1 MTQEQNAKYKRL
13 NDRLNELS
21 QLNGNIG
28 RLAFYMTENDIDS
41 DVEAQK
47 LSAQLAAMQSY
58 RNCLEDRIA
67 NGIY

>member
-41 DVEAQK
+41 DVEAHK
-47 LSAQLAAMQSY
+47 LSAQLAAMQIY
-58 RNCLEDRIA
+58 RSCLENRITT
-67 NGIY
+67 GIY

>member
-28 RLAFYMTENDIDS
+28 RLAFYMTTTDVDSATEQELNKQLTAMID
-41 DVEAQK
+41 
-47 LSAQLAAMQSY
+47 Y
-58 RNCLEDRIA
+58 RSCLENRIST
-67 NGIY
+67 GIY

>member
-28 RLAFYMTENDIDS
+28 RLAFYMTTTDIDS
-41 DVEAQK
+41 ETEK
-47 LSAQLAAMQSY
+47 ELNKQLTAMIDY
-58 RNCLEDRIA
+58 RSCLENRITT
-67 NGIY
+67 GIY

>member
-28 RLAFYMTENDIDS
+28 RLAFYMTTTDIDS
-41 DVEAQK
+41 ATEQELNK
-47 LSAQLAAMQSY
+47 QLAAMIDY
-58 RNCLEDRIA
+58 RSCLENRITT
-67 NGIY
+67 GIY

>member
-28 RLAFYMTENDIDS
+28 RLAFYMTTTGIDS
-41 DVEAQK
+41 ATEQA
-47 LSAQLAAMQSY
+47 LNRQLGAMIAY
-58 RNCLEDRIA
+58 RNCLEDRIT

>member
-21 QLNGNIG
+21 QLNANLA
-28 RLAFYMTENDIDS
+28 RLAFYINENDIS
-41 DVEAQK
+41 DMVRDTLKAQRG
-47 LSAQLAAMQSY
+47 AMIQY
-58 RNCLEDRIA
+58 RNCLEDRIT

>member
-28 RLAFYMTENDIDS
+28 RLAFYMTTTDIDS
-41 DVEAQK
+41 ETEK
-47 LSAQLAAMQSY
+47 ELNKQLTAMIDY
-58 RNCLEDRIA
+58 RSCLEHRI
-67 NGIY
+67 NTGIY

>member
-28 RLAFYMTENDIDS
+28 RLAFYMTTTDIDS
-41 DVEAQK
+41 ATEQA
-47 LSAQLAAMQSY
+47 LNRQLGAMIAY
-58 RNCLEDRIA
+58 RNCLEDRIT

>member
-28 RLAFYMTENDIDS
+28 RLAFYMTTTGVDSATEQELNKQLTAMID
-41 DVEAQK
+41 
-47 LSAQLAAMQSY
+47 Y
-58 RNCLEDRIA
+58 RSCLENRITT
-67 NGIY
+67 GIY

>member
-28 RLAFYMTENDIDS
+28 RLALYMATTDVDSATEQELNKQLTAMID
-41 DVEAQK
+41 
-47 LSAQLAAMQSY
+47 Y
-58 RNCLEDRIA
+58 RSCLENRIST
-67 NGIY
+67 GIY

>member
-28 RLAFYMTENDIDS
+28 RLAFYMTTTDVDS
-41 DVEAQK
+41 ETEK
-47 LSAQLAAMQSY
+47 ELSNQLNAMTVY
-58 RNCLEDRIA
+58 RSCLERRIS

>member
-28 RLAFYMTENDIDS
+28 RLAFYMTTNDIDS
-41 DVEAQK
+41 ETEK
-47 LSAQLAAMQSY
+47 ELNKQLTAMIDY
-58 RNCLEDRIA
+58 RSCLENRITT
-67 NGIY
+67 GIY

>member
-28 RLAFYMTENDIDS
+28 RLAFYMTTTDIDS
-41 DVEAQK
+41 ATKQELNK
-47 LSAQLAAMQSY
+47 QLTAMIDY
-58 RNCLEDRIA
+58 RNCLEDRIT

>member
-28 RLAFYMTENDIDS
+28 RLAFYMTTTDIDS
-41 DVEAQK
+41 ATEQALNRQLEAMT
-47 LSAQLAAMQSY
+47 AY
-58 RNCLEDRIA
+58 RSCLENRIST
-67 NGIY
+67 GIY

>member
-13 NDRLNELS
+13 NERLGELS

-28 RLAFYMTENDIDS
+28 RLAFYINENCIDEETEKALN
-41 DVEAQK
+41 E
-47 LSAQLAAMQSY
+47 QLAAMRAY
-58 RNCLEDRIA
+58 RNCLENRIT

>member
-28 RLAFYMTENDIDS
+28 RLAFYMTTTDIDS
-41 DVEAQK
+41 ATEQELNKQLEAMI
-47 LSAQLAAMQSY
+47 AY
-58 RNCLEDRIA
+58 RSCLENRITT
-67 NGIY
+67 GIY

>member
-28 RLAFYMTENDIDS
+28 RLAFYINENYMTDAMCCTLAEQREAMIKYR
-41 DVEAQK
+41 DVLQ
-47 LSAQLAAMQSY
+47 
-58 RNCLEDRIA
+58 NRII
-67 NGIY
+67 NGAY